1 MTSNVYEL
9 FRQRFSV
16 DRSRPFI
23 DSAGGR
29 VHSYRDLEETCGR
42 YARLLRQLGVEKGD
56 RVAGQVEKSAEAVF
70 LYLAVLGIG
79 AIYMPLTTA
88 YRRAEMEYFLSDA
101 APRVVVGDP
110 GAEDML
116 GEIAAKSGVP
126 HVLTLDGAG
135 GGSLADR
142 SRGLDTEF
150 PVVAAADEDVCAIV
164 YTSGTTGR
172 PKGAMMTH
180 GLTAWN
186 AKTLHQAW
194 GWRPDDVLLHANP
207 IATGLFGTTNLVLLN
222 GTGMI
227 FLPKFDADA
236 VIRLLPRATV
246 FIGVPT
252 YYARLL
258 AHPEFTAEVCR
269 DMRLFVTGSA
279 PLRAE
284 TFFAFR
290 QRTGHTLLDRYGLTE
305 TLLFT
310 SNPLSGERVPDT
322 SGPPLPGVEVRI
334 TGENG
339 DSLPMGEIGMIEVKT
354 PHMFKGYWGMPEMTE
369 ADFRADG
376 FFITGDQGR
385 INPNG
390 YVSVVGRAKDVVIT
404 GGFNVYPKEVETFID
419 AIDGVEESAVIG
431 VPHPDFGEAVTAV
444 VTRRPGDEDL
454 AEERIIGRLKGEIAD
469 YKVAKRVFFVD
480 ALPRN
485 VLGKVEKKVL
495 RERYQGMF
503 KTRGYS

>member
-1 MTSNVYEL
+1 MTANVYEA
-9 FRQRFSV
+9 FRQRFPA

-23 DSAGGR
+23 ESALGTI
-29 VHSYRDLEETCGR
+29 HTYRDLEETCGR
-42 YARLLRQLGVEKGD
+42 YARLLSRLGVEKGD

-70 LYLAVLGIG
+70 LYLAVLRAG

-88 YRRAEMEYFLSDA
+88 YRKAEMEYFLSDA
-101 APRVVVGDP
+101 GPKVVVGDP
-110 GAEDML
+110 GVEGML
-116 GEIAAKSGVP
+116 GGIAAKCGVP
-126 HVLTLDGAG
+126 HLLTLDGAG
-135 GGSLADR
+135 GGSLADQ
-142 SRGLDTEF
+142 SGGIDADF
-150 PVVAAADEDVCAIV
+150 PVVAAEAEDVSAIV

-186 AKTLHQAW
+186 AKALHQAW
-194 GWRPDDVLLHANP
+194 GWGPDDVLLHANP
-207 IATGLFGTTNLVLLN
+207 IAHGLFGTTNLVLMN

-227 FLPKFDADA
+227 FVPKFDAEA
-236 VIRLLPRATV
+236 VIGLLPRATV

-252 YYARLL
+252 YYVRLL

-269 DMRLFVTGSA
+269 GMRLFVTGSA
-279 PLRAE
+279 PLLAD
-284 TFFAFR
+284 TFHAFR
-290 QRTGHTLLDRYGLTE
+290 ARTGHALLDRYGLTE

-310 SNPLSGERVPDT
+310 SNPLGGERIPDT

-334 TGENG
+334 TDANA
-339 DSLPMGEIGMIEVKT
+339 DSLPTGEIGMIEVKA
-354 PHMFKGYWGMPEMTE
+354 PHMFKGYWGMPEKTA
-369 ADFRADG
+369 ADFRPDG

-390 YVSVVGRAKDVVIT
+390 YVSVVGRAKDVVIS

-444 VTRRPGDEDL
+444 VTRRGDDVTEDG
-454 AEERIIGRLKGEIAD
+454 IIGCLKGEIAD

-480 ALPRN
+480 ELPRN

-495 RERYQGMF
+495 REHYRDTF
-503 KTRGYS
+503 KTDNDP

>member
-1 MTSNVYEL
+1 MTGNVYEA
-9 FRQRFSV
+9 FRQRFPA

-23 DSAGGR
+23 ESTQGTI
-29 VHSYRDLEETCGR
+29 HTYRDLEETVAR
-42 YARLLRQLGVEKGD
+42 YARLLRRLGVEKGD

-70 LYLAVLGIG
+70 LYLAVLRAG

-88 YRRAEMEYFLSDA
+88 YRKAEMEYFLSDA
-101 APRVVVGDP
+101 GPKVVVGDP
-110 GAEDML
+110 GAEDGL
-116 GEIAAKSGVP
+116 GDIAAKCGVP

-142 SRGLDTEF
+142 SRGLDADF

-186 AKTLHQAW
+186 AKTLHRAW

-207 IATGLFGTTNLVLLN
+207 IAYGLFGTTNLVLMN

-227 FLPKFDADA
+227 FVPKFDAEA
-236 VIRLLPRATV
+236 VIGLLPRATV

-252 YYARLL
+252 YYTRLL
-258 AHPEFTAEVCR
+258 AHPGFTAQACR
-269 DMRLFVTGSA
+269 GMRLFVTGSA

-284 TFFAFR
+284 TFHAFR
-290 QRTGHTLLDRYGLTE
+290 ARTGHTLLDRYGLTE

-310 SNPLSGERVPDT
+310 SNPLNGERIPDT

-334 TGENG
+334 AGANG
-339 DSLPMGEIGMIEVKT
+339 DRVATGEIGMIEMKA
-354 PHMFKGYWGMPEMTE
+354 PHMFKGNWGMAEKTA
-369 ADFRADG
+369 ADFRPDG

-385 INPNG
+385 INANG
-390 YVSVVGRAKDVVIT
+390 YVSVVGKAKDVVIS
-404 GGFNVYPKEVETFID
+404 GGFNVYPKEVEIFID

-444 VTRRPGDEDL
+444 VTRQGDGVTEDG
-454 AEERIIGRLKGEIAD
+454 IIGRLKGEIAD

-480 ALPRN
+480 ELPRN

-495 RERYQGMF
+495 RERYHDTF
-503 KTRGYS
+503 KNGD

>member
-1 MTSNVYEL
+1 MTGNVYEA
-9 FRQRFSV
+9 FRQRFPA

-23 DSAGGR
+23 ESGEGTI
-29 VHSYRDLEETCGR
+29 HTYRDLEETCGR
-42 YARLLRQLGVEKGD
+42 YARLLRRLGVGKGD

-70 LYLAVLGIG
+70 LYLAVLRAG

-88 YRRAEMEYFLSDA
+88 YRKAEMEYFLSDA
-101 APRVVVGDP
+101 EPKVVVGDP
-110 GAEDML
+110 GTEGMV
-116 GEIAAKSGVP
+116 GEIATRTGVP

-135 GGSLADR
+135 AGSLTDR
-142 SRGLDTEF
+142 SLGLDIEF
-150 PVVAAADEDVCAIV
+150 PTVAAADEDVCAIV

-186 AKTLHQAW
+186 AKTLHRAW
-194 GWRPDDVLLHANP
+194 GWRPDDVLLHTNP
-207 IATGLFGTTNLVLLN
+207 ISHGLFGTTNLVLMN

-227 FLPKFDADA
+227 FLPKFDAQA
-236 VIRLLPRATV
+236 VTRLLPRATV

-252 YYARLL
+252 YYVRLL
-258 AHPEFTAEVCR
+258 ADPGFTAEVCR
-269 DMRLFVTGSA
+269 GMRLFVTGSA

-284 TFFAFR
+284 TFHAFR
-290 QRTGHTLLDRYGLTE
+290 ARTGHTLLDRYGLTE

-310 SNPLSGERVPDT
+310 SNPLDGERIPDT

-334 TGENG
+334 TDAGG
-339 DSLPMGEIGMIEVKT
+339 DSLPEGEIGMIEVKM
-354 PHMFKGYWGMPEMTE
+354 PHMFKGYWGMAEKTA
-369 ADFRADG
+369 ADFRRDG

-390 YVSVVGRAKDVVIT
+390 YVSVVGRAKDVVIS
-404 GGFNVYPKEVETFID
+404 GGFNVYPKEVETCID

-431 VPHPDFGEAVTAV
+431 VPHPDFGEAVAAV
-444 VTRRPGDEDL
+444 VTRRGDGVTEDG
-454 AEERIIGRLKGEIAD
+454 IIGHLKGEIAN

-480 ALPRN
+480 DLPRN
-485 VLGKVEKKVL
+485 ALGKVEKKVL
-495 RERYQGMF
+495 RERYQDTF
-503 KTRGYS
+503 KTGGDP